1 MKSGMARA
9 GVKPQSTKQ
18 SWEPDAME
26 GDVKC
31 LVSSSLRGALE
42 VTSDPGTESKGLN
55 YSEITSEKAGLEKGR
70 RIQSDG
76 YK

>member
-1 MKSGMARA
+1 
-9 GVKPQSTKQ
+9 
-18 SWEPDAME
+18 ME